1 MNRNAL
7 ALFAI
12 LIAVNLSGC
21 QPSTDTNRNLASTAS
36 STPAKETFDP
46 VAIEAELIKL
56 EREWV
61 DAAKT
66 HNPEAVRRNVADD
79 AIIVYGDGMTG
90 TKAGEISLIESKAIT
105 ADAMEL
111 IDPKVTVLSADAAF
125 ITARSSLKNGK
136 YKDPNRKS
144 AVDISGD
151 YRILDIYARRN
162 GKWQAVASYSTQITN
177 PAALASPSSSP
188 SPNASPS
195 ASVASPS
202 PSATRTP

>member
-12 LIAVNLSGC
+12 LFALNLSGC
-21 QPSTDTNRNLASTAS
+21 QPAATDTNRNLAATAS
-36 STPAKETFDP
+36 STPAT
-46 VAIEAELIKL
+46 VNRAAIEAELIKL

-66 HNPEAVRRNVADD
+66 NNPEAVRRIVADD
-79 AIIVYGDGMTG
+79 ALIVYGDGMTG
-90 TKAGEISLIESKAIT
+90 TKADEIRLIESKAIT

-111 IDPKVTVLSADAAF
+111 IDPKVTVLNADAAF

-136 YKDPNRKS
+136 FKDPNKKS

-151 YRILDIYARRN
+151 YRILDVYARRN
-162 GKWQAVASYSTQITN
+162 GTWQAVASYSTQITN
-177 PAALASPSSSP
+177 PAALASPSP
-188 SPNASPS
+188 SPS

-202 PSATRTP
+202 PTATKTP